1 MFDITRYLTTGLK
14 NSIQVKDNGSFSH
27 NGPWKQVYNNTQVT
41 RWHCGEF
48 SSAEFTISVD
58 FDTVN
63 KEIIKCIVCNSVDY
77 ASLTVIGRNN
87 LGNDLVELSVTVNQS
102 YVDLIIN
109 PASTDYKGA
118 KFIYTAQY
126 FRNQNPLTL

>member
-1 MFDITRYLTTGLK
+1 MFDITRYFTKGLK
-14 NSIQVKDNGSFSH
+14 TSIQLKDNGSFSH
-27 NGPWKQVYNNTQVT
+27 NGPWKQVYTDTQVA
-41 RWHCGEF
+41 RWHSGEF

-58 FDTVN
+58 YNTSQ

-77 ASLTVIGRNN
+77 VSLAVIGRSN
-87 LGNDLVELSVTVNQS
+87 LGNNIVELSATVNSS

-109 PASTDYKGA
+109 PSSNEYAGA

>member
-1 MFDITRYLTTGLK
+1 MFDITRYFTNGLK

-27 NGPWKQVYNNTQVT
+27 NGPWKQVYTDTQVA
-41 RWHCGEF
+41 RWHSGEF

-58 FDTVN
+58 FDTSN
-63 KEIIKCIVCNSVDY
+63 KEIIKCLVCNGPEY
-77 ASLTVIGRNN
+77 ASLTVYGRNN
-87 LGNDLVELSVTVNQS
+87 LGNNLVDMSVTVNAS

-109 PASTDYKGA
+109 PVNSTYEGA

-126 FRNQNPLTL
+126 FKNQNPLTA

>member
-1 MFDITRYLTTGLK
+1 MFDITRYFTTGLK

-41 RWHCGEF
+41 RWHSGEF

-58 FDTVN
+58 FDTAN
-63 KEIIKCIVCNSVDY
+63 KEIIKCIVCNSVNY
-77 ASLTVIGRNN
+77 AGLTVIGRNN
-87 LGNDLVELSVTVNQS
+87 LGNNLVELSVTVNQS

-126 FRNQNPLTL
+126 FRNQNPLTS